1 MGIPIHMDS
10 QNIMPGLI
18 LNNKFNHMVL
28 AMNQSLNKN
37 ILLDINHMSFF
48 QFLEHNNQSYIS
60 LDKMTLPHR
69 NDLKGTLCKMFY
81 QERIDTNLQDIW
93 LEQMFDLINQLEKL
107 YIYHNFDVLNIR
119 ILP

>member
-1 MGIPIHMDS
+1 MVRHGKYNNRYYKVILLFVMGIPIHMDS
-10 QNIMPGLI
+10 QNIMLGLF
-18 LNNKFNHMVL
+18 LNIKFNHMLL

-69 NDLKGTLCKMFY
+69 NDL
-81 QERIDTNLQDIW
+81 
-93 LEQMFDLINQLEKL
+93 
-107 YIYHNFDVLNIR
+107 
-119 ILP
+119 